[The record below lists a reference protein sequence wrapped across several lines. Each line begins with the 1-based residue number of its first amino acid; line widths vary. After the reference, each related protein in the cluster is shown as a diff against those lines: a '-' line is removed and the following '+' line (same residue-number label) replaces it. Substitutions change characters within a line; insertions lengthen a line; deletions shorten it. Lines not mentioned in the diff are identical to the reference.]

1 MKVLEQLLDTHAD
14 KVSLQQTIR
23 KKISSQDNDDA
34 FFLCDLGTVIQQ
46 HEEWTR
52 LCPGIE
58 PFYAV
63 KCNNDPA
70 LLQSLASLGTG
81 FDCASRAE
89 IEQVLSLGV
98 APERI
103 IFANPCKMKSHIEFA
118 RDQGVAMMT
127 FDDEHEMEKIRKH
140 YPEAKLVLRILPPPS
155 KAQCNLG
162 CKYGVL
168 PDRAPELVT
177 KAVQMEMNLV
187 GVRWIYFSI
196 ETCNLS
202 NLSQVFT
209 LGAESWRLTP
219 SVRPSLPPGAYLTP
233 QRRWASSWR
242 SSTSEAASPGT
253 SRER

>member
-1 MKVLEQLLDTHAD
+1 MKVLEHILDTHAD
-14 KVSLQQTIR
+14 KFSLQQTIR
-23 KKISSQDNDDA
+23 KKISEQGNEDA

-52 LCPGIE
+52 LCPGVE

-118 RDQGVAMMT
+118 RDKGVAMMT
-127 FDDEHEMEKIRKH
+127 FDDEHEMEKIKKH
-140 YPEAKLVLRILPPPS
+140 YPDAKLVLRILPPPS

-177 KAVQMEMNLV
+177 KAVRMEMNLV
-187 GVRWIYFSI
+187 GVRWTNVSIKGTFNQTFIQFS
-196 ETCNLS
+196 
-202 NLSQVFT
+202 
-209 LGAESWRLTP
+209 
-219 SVRPSLPPGAYLTP
+219 
-233 QRRWASSWR
+233 RWER
-242 SSTSEAASPGT
+242 SYGG
-253 SRER
+253 

>member
-23 KKISSQDNDDA
+23 KKISSQGNDDA

-140 YPEAKLVLRILPPPS
+140 YPGAKLVLRILPPPS

-187 GVRWIYFSI
+187 GVRCIHFSNR
-196 ETCNLS
+196 NLQFIQFIQFS
-202 NLSQVFT
+202 
-209 LGAESWRLTP
+209 
-219 SVRPSLPPGAYLTP
+219 
-233 QRRWASSWR
+233 RWER
-242 SSTSEAASPGT
+242 SHGG
-253 SRER
+253 